1 LHRALILSMAFCGP
15 LHAAPPPVP
24 PASPAPSAS
33 PAPPA
38 SPAPVA
44 PPGSATFTVPD
55 AGLPDPLVLVAYG
68 DMRFTDTAETRAT
81 NPVARRALVAKIVS
95 ENPAALFIDG
105 DIPWHGVDA
114 DYAVFRAETGLWRE
128 RQLRV
133 YPALGNHEFSA
144 CLESACLERWW
155 ETFPELRGRRW
166 YSVAIGTKFVGL
178 ALDTDASLLPGSAQ
192 RDWLEGQIAGLGPQV
207 RLVLLVM
214 HHPPV
219 ADLQTGRLADHN
231 PRPNEIALAE
241 YLGKVA
247 PTSAARFLVSA
258 GHIHNYERF
267 DQDGVVYLVSG
278 GGGAAPSEVVRTP
291 SDRFQSADFPN
302 YHYVRLELHGDRV
315 SGEMIRLVDYGAADP
330 RQWQIRDRFQI
341 TLRP

>member
-1 LHRALILSMAFCGP
+1 MRFELHSAVVLSIAFALCGP
-15 LHAAPPPVP
+15 LHAAPP
-24 PASPAPSAS
+24 AAP
-33 PAPPA
+33 
-38 SPAPVA
+38 
-44 PPGSATFTVPD
+44 ATFIVGPD

-68 DMRFTDTAETRAT
+68 DMRFTDAAETHAT
-81 NPVARRALVAKIVS
+81 NPAVRRALVAKIAS

-105 DIPWHGVDA
+105 DIPWHGIDA
-114 DYAVFRAETGLWRE
+114 DYAVYHAETGFWRE

-133 YPALGNHEFSA
+133 YPALGNHEFST

-155 ETFPELRGRRW
+155 QAFPELRGLRW
-166 YSVAIGTKFVGL
+166 YSVAIGSKVLGV
-178 ALDTDASLLPGSAQ
+178 ALDSDASLLPGSAQ

-231 PRPNEIALAE
+231 PRPNEIALTE

-247 PTSAARFLVSA
+247 PKSAARFLVSA
-258 GHIHNYERF
+258 GHVHNYERF

-278 GGGAAPSEVVRTP
+278 GGGAAPYEVVRTP

-315 SGEMIRLVDYGAADP
+315 TGEMIRLVDYGAPDP